1 MYVRILTPGKIPV
14 RYENRL
20 EAANRQST
28 LLMKMLVSLSGRLY
42 ESGLCYKSVLPALS
56 VLLRSGEVNIAVRV
70 SADLPDVWLI

>member
-1 MYVRILTPGKIPV
+1 
-14 RYENRL
+14 
-20 EAANRQST
+20 
-28 LLMKMLVSLSGRLY
+28 MKMLVSLSGRLY